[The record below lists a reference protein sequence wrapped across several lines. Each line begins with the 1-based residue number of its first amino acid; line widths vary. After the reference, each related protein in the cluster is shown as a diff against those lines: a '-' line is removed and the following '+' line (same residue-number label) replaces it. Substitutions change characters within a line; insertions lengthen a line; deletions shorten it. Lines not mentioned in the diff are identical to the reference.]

1 MTPFQRLKKVKFTLL
16 AGENKNTKYKKNT
29 FVHDLAWSSS
39 TRSQEVRLVELMVH
53 WNTSANIE
61 AATSRKVEMCKE
73 LTTTIQGND
82 FKCLNIPLEIGTKV
96 FINAKN
102 KNILTQLCHSLRITK
117 VSKVVKNCSKLAVLG
132 SFSIWK
138 ASYSSGW
145 NGGAVLKP

>member
-1 MTPFQRLKKVKFTLL
+1 M
-16 AGENKNTKYKKNT
+16 
-29 FVHDLAWSSS
+29 
-39 TRSQEVRLVELMVH
+39 RLVELMVH
-53 WNTSANIE
+53 WNTSARIE
-61 AATSRKVEMCKE
+61 AATSRKAERYKE

-82 FKCLNIPLEIGTKV
+82 FKCLNIPLLEIGTRG
-96 FINAKN
+96 FINARN

-138 ASYSSGW
+138 ARYSSGW

>member
-1 MTPFQRLKKVKFTLL
+1 
-16 AGENKNTKYKKNT
+16 
-29 FVHDLAWSSS
+29 
-39 TRSQEVRLVELMVH
+39 MVH

-61 AATSRKVEMCKE
+61 AATSRKAEMYKE
-73 LTTTIQGND
+73 FTTTIQGND
-82 FKCLNIPLEIGTKV
+82 FKCLNIPLLEIGTRG
-96 FINAKN
+96 FINARN

-138 ASYSSGW
+138 ASYSFGW